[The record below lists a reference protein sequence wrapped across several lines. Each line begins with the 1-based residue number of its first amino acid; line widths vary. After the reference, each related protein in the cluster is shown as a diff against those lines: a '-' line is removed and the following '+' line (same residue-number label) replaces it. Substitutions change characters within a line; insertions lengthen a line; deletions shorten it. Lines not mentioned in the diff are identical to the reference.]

1 MFRRTHCY
9 GRFCPLREGMSPSRP
24 VIALLTDFGPND
36 NFVGVM
42 KGVIARHCPEANVID
57 LSHGIPPQ
65 AVMHAALALLGSYRH
80 FPDGTIFAVVVD
92 PGVGSER
99 KIIAVK
105 TAEHTFL
112 APDNGVLSPVVREC
126 KGARFYEITYRPQ
139 ELSDT
144 FHGRDIFAPVAGMLA
159 AGKSIRDFAR
169 AIPEMAEFEIP
180 KPKAVSANKITGA
193 IVYIDTFGN
202 CMSNIPRSV
211 VHGKAEVRA
220 GGTRIDGIS
229 KSYAEKE
236 GGQVLA
242 IFNSF
247 DMLEIAVNRGSAAR
261 ELGLK
266 VGDEVIVELKE

>member
-1 MFRRTHCY
+1 MRR
-9 GRFCPLREGMSPSRP
+9 LRP
-24 VIALLTDFGPND
+24 VIALLTDFGLAD

-42 KGVIARHCPEANVID
+42 KGVIACHCPEANVID
-57 LSHGIPPQ
+57 LAHGVPPQ
-65 AVMHAALALLGSYRH
+65 SVMHAALVLLASYRY

-99 KIIAVK
+99 KILAVR
-105 TAEHTFL
+105 ADAYTFL
-112 APDNGVLSPVVREC
+112 GPDNGVLSPVVREN
-126 KGARFYEITYRPQ
+126 KGAKFYEITYRLK

-159 AGKSIRDFAR
+159 AGKALKDLAR
-169 AIPEMAEFEIP
+169 KIPAIAEYEIP
-180 KPKAVSANKITGA
+180 VSRAVGPNKIAGEV
-193 IVYIDTFGN
+193 VYIDTFGN
-202 CMSNIPRSV
+202 AMTNIRRSAVRGNAKIRV
-211 VHGKAEVRA
+211 VKTVINGV
-220 GGTRIDGIS
+220 S

-236 GGQVLA
+236 AGQPLA

-266 VGDEVIVELKE
+266 VGDEVSVELKE

>member
-1 MFRRTHCY
+1 
-9 GRFCPLREGMSPSRP
+9 MSRSRP

-57 LSHGIPPQ
+57 LAHGIPPQ
-65 AVMHAALALLGSYRH
+65 SVMHAALALLGSYRY

-99 KIIAVK
+99 KILAVR
-105 TAEHTFL
+105 AAGYTFL
-112 APDNGVLSPVVREC
+112 GPDNGCLSPVVREN
-126 KGARFYEITYRPQ
+126 KGAKFYEITYRPA
-139 ELSDT
+139 EGLSDT

-159 AGKSIRDFAR
+159 AGRPLEDFAR
-169 AIPEMAEFEIP
+169 EVPAVAEYEIP
-180 KPKAVSANKITGA
+180 GSRAVSANKIAGSV
-193 IVYIDTFGN
+193 VYIDTFGN
-202 CMSNIPRSV
+202 AMTNIRRSAV
-211 VHGKAEVRA
+211 RGEAKIRVGKT
-220 GGTRIDGIS
+220 GIDGIS

-236 GGQVLA
+236 PGRPLA
-242 IFNSF
+242 VFNSF

-266 VGDEVIVELKE
+266 VGDEVTVELKE